1 MTVEQQDDELFDE
14 DYVSKTQIKQDAADL
29 VDLGKTIAG
38 LSQDQFDALPLDDR
52 LRQALREVRKL
63 SKGGAIKRQFK
74 FIGKLLR
81 DTESGEINQAV
92 EKQLDK
98 DRSAA
103 SRLHLFE
110 HWRDRLVTEGDE
122 GLSAFL
128 KDYPDADRQ
137 HLRQLQRKAKQEQ
150 EREKPPAAAR
160 KIFQYVRELINES
173 S

>member
-1 MTVEQQDDELFDE
+1 MTVEQQDDELYDE
-14 DYVSKTQIKQDAADL
+14 DYVSKTQVKQDAADL
-29 VDLGKTIAG
+29 VALGKAIAA
-38 LSQDQFDALPLDDR
+38 LSQDQFEAIPLDDR
-52 LRQALREVRKL
+52 LRQAIREVRKI

-81 DTESGEINQAV
+81 DAESDEISQAL
-92 EKQLDK
+92 EKQLNK

-103 SRLHLFE
+103 SRLHMFE
-110 HWRDRLVTEGDE
+110 HWRDRLVADGDE

-128 KDYPDADRQ
+128 KDYPSADRQ

-160 KIFQYVRELINES
+160 KIFQYIRELINES